1 MALQLLQIIYWL
13 ALSSWFGGVLFVFV
27 AAQIIFRTI
36 DENKP
41 VLPHVLSVNMEGQ
54 HGTLLAGTIVGNLL
68 AMVMRIALVCAS
80 VLALAI
86 ALQWILSQ
94 YESSNLVF
102 SMLRSALLLM
112 AAAVTIYDWR
122 IVWPKIWKYR
132 QEFIDHADD
141 PDIANPAKEKFDYY
155 QRESQ
160 MLLSILLLLLLGMVI
175 FSGAMM
181 AHQSTILPTITK

>member
-1 MALQLLQIIYWL
+1 
-13 ALSSWFGGVLFVFV
+13 
-27 AAQIIFRTI
+27 
-36 DENKP
+36 
-41 VLPHVLSVNMEGQ
+41 
-54 HGTLLAGTIVGNLL
+54 
-68 AMVMRIALVCAS
+68 
-80 VLALAI
+80 
-86 ALQWILSQ
+86 
-94 YESSNLVF
+94 
-102 SMLRSALLLM
+102 MLRSALLLM